1 MISYLLL
8 SKGFFPPKSLG
19 FFPDQKF
26 ALNFHFNRN
35 DSFLASQK
43 VLVRFKTRNRL
54 VIIQNCFVR
63 NKTIRL
69 FGEIFAQ
76 PKAP

>member
-8 SKGFFPPKSLG
+8 FKGFFPKKSL

-26 ALNFHFNRN
+26 ALDFHFNRN

-43 VLVRFKTRNRL
+43 VLVRFKTRNQL
-54 VIIQNCFVR
+54 AIIQN
-63 NKTIRL
+63 
-69 FGEIFAQ
+69 
-76 PKAP
+76 